1 MRILAIETSCDET
14 AAAVVEDTTILS
26 SVKFTQTSHAEFGG
40 VVPSLAKRDHEA
52 RIDEIV
58 NSAMLKAQCSM
69 LNIDAI
75 AVTVGPGLAIA
86 LEVGIKKAKELA
98 NRHNK
103 PLIAVNHIEGHLLS
117 PLATLDTSPY
127 PSPIIGEGIKG
138 RGINFPAMG
147 LVVSGGH
154 TELILI
160 EEIGKYKIIAET
172 IDDALGEALDKAARI
187 LGFPY
192 PGGALLEKAA
202 ALGNPKK
209 YLLPLP
215 MAGKEDQ
222 NQFSYS
228 GLKSAFGRLIS
239 AQKKVLSTQE
249 INDLAAAFQNRA
261 FEHLTR
267 VVTKSITPLPPL
279 NLRGG
284 GESNEPRVILV
295 GGGVIANQ
303 ELRRHLNKLGEE
315 LNLKVYFAPTEL
327 TGDNAAMIGIAASFK
342 AEKKQFV
349 KDFDNI
355 DRLPRW
361 RIDQGITPPFRH
373 PS

>member
-1 MRILAIETSCDET
+1 MKILAIETSCDET
-14 AAAVVEDTTILS
+14 AAAVVENTTILS

-52 RIDEIV
+52 RIDDII
-58 NSAMLKAQCSM
+58 NTAL
-69 LNIDAI
+69 LNANCQLPDAI

-98 NRHNK
+98 IKYSK
-103 PLIAVNHIEGHLLS
+103 PLIAINHIEGHLLS
-117 PLATLDTSPY
+117 PMATTNPKSQISNL
-127 PSPIIGEGIKG
+127 K
-138 RGINFPAMG
+138 FPCLG

-160 EEIGKYKIIAET
+160 EEIGKYKILAET
-172 IDDALGEALDKAARI
+172 MDDALGEALDKAARM
-187 LGFPY
+187 LGLPY

-202 ALGNPKK
+202 ALGNLKK
-209 YLLPLP
+209 YPLPLP

-267 VVTKSITPLPPL
+267 IITKSITPFPSQNTTPLPPPKL
-279 NLRGG
+279 GGGDRQVGGGIDERGG
-284 GESNEPRVILV
+284 TLLV

-303 ELRRHLNKLGEE
+303 ELRRRLNKLGEE
-315 LNLKVYFAPTEL
+315 LNLKVYFAPMEL

-342 AEKKQFV
+342 ATKKQFV
-349 KDFDNI
+349 KDFDSV

-361 RIDQGITPPFRH
+361 RIDQAE
-373 PS
+373 

>member
-14 AAAVVEDTTILS
+14 AAAVVENTTILS

-52 RIDEIV
+52 RIDSIID
-58 NSAMLKAQCSM
+58 SAMLKAQCAM
-69 LNIDAI
+69 LNIDTI

-86 LEVGIKKAKELA
+86 LEVGINKAKELA
-98 NRHNK
+98 VKYNK

-117 PLATLDTSPY
+117 PMATSNTSPY
-127 PSPIIGEGIKG
+127 PSPIIGEGTKG
-138 RGINFPAMG
+138 RGINFPALG

-160 EEIGKYKIIAET
+160 EEIGKYKILAET
-172 IDDALGEALDKAARI
+172 MDDALGEALDKAARI
-187 LGFPY
+187 LGMPY

-209 YLLPLP
+209 YPLPLP

-228 GLKSAFGRLIS
+228 GLKSAFGRLVNQLTS
-239 AQKKVLSTQE
+239 SSVNQLSLQQV
-249 INDLAAAFQNRA
+249 NDLAAAFQNRA

-267 VVTKSITPLPPL
+267 IITKSITSPLVPL
-279 NLRGG
+279 LISGEGG
-284 GESNEPRVILV
+284 VLLV

-303 ELRRHLNKLGEE
+303 ELRRRLNKLGEE
-315 LNLKVYFAPTEL
+315 LNLKVYFAPIEL

-342 AEKKQFV
+342 AAKKQFV
-349 KDFDNI
+349 KDFDSV

-361 RIDQGITPPFRH
+361 RIDQGIM
-373 PS
+373 

>member
-1 MRILAIETSCDET
+1 MKILAVETSCDET
-14 AAAVVEDTTILS
+14 AAAVVEGIKILS

-52 RIDEIV
+52 RIDEII
-58 NSAMLKAQCSM
+58 NQAMTNAKS
-69 LNIDAI
+69 NWDDIGAI

-98 NRHNK
+98 IEYNK

-117 PLATLDTSPY
+117 PLASITPLPPLNLRGGVLQD
-127 PSPIIGEGIKG
+127 EGDITMC
-138 RGINFPAMG
+138 FG

-172 IDDALGEALDKAARI
+172 MDDALGEALDKAARI

-202 ALGNPKK
+202 ALGNSKK
-209 YLLPLP
+209 YPLPLP

-239 AQKKVLSTQE
+239 AQKKVLNTQE

-284 GESNEPRVILV
+284 GEPNEPRVILV

-303 ELRRHLNKLGEE
+303 ELRKRLNKLGEE
-315 LNLKVYFAPTEL
+315 LNLQICFAPIEL

-342 AEKKQFV
+342 FSRGEV
-349 KDFDNI
+349 ISPKDFDKI

-361 RIDQGITPPFRH
+361 RIDQGIM
-373 PS
+373 